1 MVCWRH
7 PLPLGPLLGGMFLYR
22 SLLPFLRTDGCPN
35 FPIRQRPPS
44 IFDGDAAVPPF
55 THPHLTLGWRVR
67 PAPQLEKSVLVPH
80 HPVLA
85 DPALPLQSEYP
96 VQLRSPRRPPVV
108 VLWFSRH
115 PGEPPIVFRQI
126 VPLQIYIG
134 LRVTADLLPS
144 QLLYQPVLVCP
155 VNPFH
160 SPLGLRRAGR
170 DQFDS

>member
-1 MVCWRH
+1 MAASRSSLSLTLASASGA
-7 PLPLGPLLGGMFLYR
+7 PTLLAKDGVLAAPTSAGAAAR
-22 SLLPFLRTDGCPN
+22 WDVSLLPFLRTDGCRN

-108 VLWFSRH
+108 VL
-115 PGEPPIVFRQI
+115 
-126 VPLQIYIG
+126 
-134 LRVTADLLPS
+134 
-144 QLLYQPVLVCP
+144 
-155 VNPFH
+155 
-160 SPLGLRRAGR
+160 
-170 DQFDS
+170 

>member
-1 MVCWRH
+1 MVCRRH
-7 PLPLGPLLGGMFLYR
+7 PLPLRPLLARM
-22 SLLPFLRTDGCPN
+22 LPDRFDLDYVRPRRCRN
-35 FPIRQRPPS
+35 FPTRQRPPS

-55 THPHLTLGWRVR
+55 THHHLTLGWRVR

-115 PGEPPIVFRQI
+115 PRESPIVFRQI

-144 QLLYQPVLVCP
+144 QLLHQPVLMSLAP
-155 VNPFH
+155 
-160 SPLGLRRAGR
+160 SPAA
-170 DQFDS
+170 S